1 MLYVY
6 RVLLTGIHLM
16 RTGQV
21 EANLLRLNEQAKLPY
36 IDELVER
43 KVTGGERSSLAD
55 ADLSFHQ
62 REYERLRTDL
72 ERAFETSQLPEG
84 TSAQAAL
91 NDSWYDCGWE
101 GGEQPGWT
109 ALHLGRVGYISDGS
123 PSFPIEIHPLE
134 LHAAS
139 SVVDEPHGIV
149 VNEPEVRRLRVGH
162 SKLGKPQ
169 IEFLAIAFGRH
180 GRRYPR
186 RTLSTPT
193 ASLARCPGVRTCP
206 SMRAGSS

>member
-43 KVTGGERSSLAD
+43 KVAGGERSNLAD

-84 TSAQAAL
+84 TSAQADTERLA
-91 NDSWYDCGWE
+91 GA
-101 GGEQPGWT
+101 T
-109 ALHLGRVGYISDGS
+109 AAGKAVNSPAGLHYISEQWVT
-123 PSFPIEIHPLE
+123 FPME
-134 LHAAS
+134 A
-139 SVVDEPHGIV
+139 
-149 VNEPEVRRLRVGH
+149 RH
-162 SKLGKPQ
+162 S
-169 IEFLAIAFGRH
+169 R
-180 GRRYPR
+180 
-186 RTLSTPT
+186 
-193 ASLARCPGVRTCP
+193 
-206 SMRAGSS
+206 